1 MTTTSHRPD
10 RLTLT
15 AFVLVILLGGGNSVA
30 IRFSNME
37 LAPFWGA
44 CIRFVVAGGIYWL
57 LLWGNKM
64 KLPSR
69 KVTAVLFVNGFLA
82 LGGSFALLYWAL
94 LTAPISLAT
103 VLISMGPL
111 FTMLLA
117 ILHRLEKFRWQTML
131 GGLIAVVGIAVAVNA
146 QPSVEGLLPAILALI
161 AGALISAEGN
171 VLFKMFSADSDPI
184 VLNAVTMSAGALFL
198 GTASLIAG
206 EVWSLPTQPEVW
218 TALVYLILGG
228 SLAMFYMFVYVIKR
242 WTASAAS
249 YAILFFPLV
258 ATVLAAW
265 LANETVTPLFLL
277 GGGIV
282 IAGVWVG
289 AFFNSE
295 KA

>member
-1 MTTTSHRPD
+1 MTSSHHPD
-10 RLTLT
+10 RLTLG
-15 AFVLVILLGGGNSVA
+15 AFILVILLGGANSVA

-57 LLWGNKM
+57 LFWGNKM
-64 KLPSR
+64 KLPNR
-69 KVTAVLFVNGFLA
+69 KVTAILFINGFLT

-94 LTAPISLAT
+94 TTAPISLAT
-103 VLISMGPL
+103 VVISMAPL
-111 FTMLLA
+111 FTLLLA

-131 GGLIAVVGIAVAVNA
+131 GGLVAVVGIAIAVNA
-146 QPSVEGLLPAILALI
+146 QPSVDGLLPAILALI

-171 VLFKMFSADSDPI
+171 VIFKMFSADSDPI

-198 GTASLIAG
+198 GLASLIAG
-206 EVWSLPTQPEVW
+206 EIWSLPTQPQVW

-258 ATVLAAW
+258 ATLLAAW
-265 LANETVTPLFLL
+265 LANETVTLPFIL
-277 GGGIV
+277 GGLIV
-282 IAGVWVG
+282 IAGVWIG
-289 AFFNSE
+289 AFYG
-295 KA
+295 KTGA

>member
-1 MTTTSHRPD
+1 MDSTTPD
-10 RLTLT
+10 RTTLA
-15 AFVLVILLGGGNSVA
+15 AFALVILLGGGNSVA

-44 CIRFVVAGGIYWL
+44 FIRFAIAGSIFALIMWQRKL
-57 LLWGNKM
+57 
-64 KLPSR
+64 KLPDT
-69 KVTAVLFVNGFLA
+69 KTAIVLFVNGFLT

-94 LTAPISLAT
+94 LTAPVSLAT
-103 VLISMGPL
+103 VLISTGPL

-117 ILHRLEKFRWQTML
+117 ILHRLESFRWQTML
-131 GGLIAVVGIAVAVNA
+131 GGLIAVFGIGLAVNA
-146 QPSVEGLLPAILALI
+146 QSSMDGLLPAVLALV
-161 AGALISAEGN
+161 AGALIAAEGN
-171 VLFKMFSADSDPI
+171 VIFKMFSADSDP
-184 VLNAVTMSAGALFL
+184 VTLNAFTMVSGALFL
-198 GTASLIAG
+198 GLASLVAG

-218 TALVYLILGG
+218 TALLYLILGG

-249 YAILFFPLV
+249 YTILFFPLI
-258 ATVLAAW
+258 ATLLAAW

-289 AFFNSE
+289 AFYGKSG
-295 KA
+295 A

>member
-1 MTTTSHRPD
+1 MTSTTPD
-10 RLTLT
+10 RTTLF
-15 AFVLVILLGGGNSVA
+15 AFILVILLGGANSVA
-30 IRFSNME
+30 IRFSNLE

-57 LLWGNKM
+57 LFWGNKM
-64 KLPSR
+64 KLPNR
-69 KVTAVLFVNGFLA
+69 KVTAILFINGFLT

-94 LTAPISLAT
+94 TTAPISLAT
-103 VLISMGPL
+103 VVISMAPL
-111 FTMLLA
+111 FTLLLA

-131 GGLIAVVGIAVAVNA
+131 GGVIAVFGIGLAVNA
-146 QPSVEGLLPAILALI
+146 QPTVEGLLPAIVALI

-171 VLFKMFSADSDPI
+171 VIFKMFSADSDPI

-198 GTASLIAG
+198 GLASLIAG
-206 EVWSLPTQPEVW
+206 EVWSLPTQPQVW

-265 LANETVTPLFLL
+265 LANETVTPLFLA

-289 AFFNSE
+289 AFWST
-295 KA
+295 